1 MSRHNQA
8 EWLQECGCLTTSSA
22 IKKVKIKKQTSLS
35 IAPFEQAKKK
45 KNKTAPPLRYK
56 RGNHEHHCL
65 QLLIQINLSF
75 RYLDQDSSPQEFII
89 KFEICNRSFE
99 YSNNRTKTQS

>member
-45 KNKTAPPLRYK
+45 TKLHHHLGTNGETMSITAF
-56 RGNHEHHCL
+56 NC
-65 QLLIQINLSF
+65 
-75 RYLDQDSSPQEFII
+75 
-89 KFEICNRSFE
+89 
-99 YSNNRTKTQS
+99 